1 MARFSVPGFTVL
13 LLAVALASL
22 ATAQAPEVFE
32 NGVVNAASFTPFG
45 EPGHPTAPGSIVSIF
60 GSNFAWSVLEAMSV
74 PLSTSLG
81 SVSVTFNGIP
91 APLFFVLPDDP
102 DGQII
107 AQLPSEL
114 VGPTATVEVITDWGV
129 SFPQDIQ
136 INPFSPAI
144 FTDPPGGVGQGVVV
158 FTHEP
163 GVFAAVPSFW
173 YPHDRPAKVGDFL
186 TIYANGLGPVHP
198 LVPDGVAAPSPP
210 LLVKTIAQPVVTL
223 GGVPCPV
230 LFTGRAPGL
239 VALNQINIQVP
250 KSVPKNAAVPIQ
262 IAIGGVT
269 SSDQVTIAVQ

>member
-1 MARFSVPGFTVL
+1 
-13 LLAVALASL
+13 VALASL

-114 VGPTATVEVITDWGV
+114 VGLTATIEVSTDWGV

-173 YPHDRPAKVGDFL
+173 YPHDRPAKAGDFL
-186 TIYANGLGPVHP
+186 TIYANGLGSVDLP
-198 LVPDGVAAPSPP
+198 VPDGVAAPSPP
-210 LLVKTIAQPVVTL
+210 QLVRTVERLVVTL
-223 GGVPCPV
+223 GGIPCPV
-230 LFTGRAPGL
+230 LFSGLVPGA

-269 SSDQVTIAVQ
+269 SSDQVTLAVQ